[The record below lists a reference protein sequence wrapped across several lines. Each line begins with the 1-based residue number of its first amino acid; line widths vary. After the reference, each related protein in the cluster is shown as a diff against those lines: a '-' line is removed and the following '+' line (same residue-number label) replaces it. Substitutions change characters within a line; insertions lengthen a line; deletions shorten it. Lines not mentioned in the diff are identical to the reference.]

1 MDRKKSIRLASIVF
15 IVIVT
20 LIVLEVSI
28 RGINTAIVDY
38 KEKKENQKNEEIY
51 KNTEEYKEEIFLENV
66 VTKFGELLNKRD
78 IDSLYELVNEDYKN
92 YRFNGDKEKF
102 AKYIEKYFPS
112 GENEYEL
119 QTYENLYGRYLCR
132 FLTFDKSNYASY
144 KLIVTPKKNDTY
156 DVMFDGID
164 TLTKLNGNIS
174 QKGNI
179 NYSLLYMAKQD
190 GKYMYMV
197 ELENKE
203 ASEKEYQ
210 YESVVLKNT
219 RGDTYVFNV
228 EGRKITLKP
237 AEKTR
242 CEYVFDGEKIG
253 LYDHASINIDLIET
267 STGRKLNIPV
277 YINEY

>member
-1 MDRKKSIRLASIVF
+1 MDRKKLIRLASIVF
-15 IVIVT
+15 IVIVA
-20 LIVLEVSI
+20 LVVLEVSI

-38 KEKKENQKNEEIY
+38 KEKKENKKNEEIY
-51 KNTEEYKEEIFLENV
+51 KNTEEYKEEMFLKNV
-66 VTKFGELLNKRD
+66 VTKFGELLNKKD
-78 IDSLYELVNEDYKN
+78 IDSLYELMNEDYKN
-92 YRFNGDKEKF
+92 YKFNGDKEKF
-102 AKYIEKYFPS
+102 TKYIEKYFPS

-144 KLIVTPKKNDTY
+144 KLIVTPKENNMY
-156 DVMFDGID
+156 DVMFDSID
-164 TLTKLNGNIS
+164 TLTKLKGNIS
-174 QKGNI
+174 QKENI

-197 ELENKE
+197 EFENKE

-253 LYDHASINIDLIET
+253 LYDHASININLVET